1 MISDWNLLVWEDR
14 VGNFRGETRVWL
26 RDLHHAQQEAKSVTV
41 SVAVIH
47 GHPNVDPCGL
57 GGGVE

>member
-1 MISDWNLLVWEDR
+1 
-14 VGNFRGETRVWL
+14 VGGQGGEFSGETRVWL
-26 RDLHHAQQEAKSVTV
+26 RDLHHAQQEANSVAV

-57 GGGVE
+57 GGAL